1 MKRLACVLIALLLL
15 IGCGQKV
22 ISPVV
27 ETVETAHAPAGT
39 ALPTSMPTAEPATPV
54 PTQTPVPVLP
64 TFAPAK
70 AAQARFP
77 EELLSLEGD
86 PVCFDVRCLLM
97 EGLTKGAFLERFN
110 EIVRHINTMDE
121 NLRQLA
127 EEGRTLTAERKE
139 RIAAALME
147 LVEDDMLSALLDAY
161 AKCPGEGAEL
171 SVSELT
177 AAVKRFL
184 RDMEGTEDRT
194 IPFFALGPAAA
205 REYVSVLARYMGEPI
220 RVDDVFAALEAAAET
235 DAIALSAALQS
246 DPEAAR
252 KKHPISFG
260 SLEQDMAFLVNAT
273 QTLCPLPDGAAL
285 PALYV
290 QEGEGELDLLQLA
303 EHFYPG
309 RTFLQIYAAHAP
321 EEQRARWANAPMGY
335 LMGLAIHNAQT
346 IIPDLEEF
354 GLDYVQYRWY
364 EEMLYQALTGI
375 TALQIHY
382 YGYTKADIADY
393 LKSWGAEDFADYL
406 YEKAMADPFDSV
418 VTIYGYS
425 HYLEICQAA
434 LDAGCDSEERFL
446 RDYMAAGPA
455 PFEAL
460 KEYMVS
466 RYQKQG

>member
-1 MKRLACVLIALLLL
+1 MKRLTCILVVLLLL

-22 ISPVV
+22 ISPVA
-27 ETVETAHAPAGT
+27 ETVEATHAPAVT
-39 ALPTSMPTAEPATPV
+39 ALPTSMPTSEPATPA
-54 PTQTPVPVLP
+54 PTATPLPVLP

-86 PVCFDVRCLLM
+86 PICSEVRSLL
-97 EGLTKGAFLERFN
+97 LLSSVSLERFN
-110 EIVRHINTMDE
+110 EIIRHIDALDE
-121 NLRQLA
+121 SLQRLA

-139 RIAAALME
+139 KTAAALTGLMG
-147 LVEDDMLSALLDAY
+147 DDMLSALRDAY
-161 AKCPGEGAEL
+161 AKCPGGGTEL
-171 SVSELT
+171 PVSGLT
-177 AAVKRFL
+177 AAVEMFL
-184 RDMEGTEDRT
+184 RHMEGTEDRT

-235 DAIALSAALQS
+235 DAIALSAALQA

-260 SLEQDMAFLVNAT
+260 SLERDMAFLTAFT
-273 QTLCPLPDGAAL
+273 QTLYPLPDGAAL
-285 PALYV
+285 LYALYE
-290 QEGEGELDLLQLA
+290 QKGQGDMDLLQLA
-303 EHFYPG
+303 ERFYPG
-309 RTFLQIYAAHAP
+309 RAFLQAYAAHAS
-321 EEQRARWANAPMGY
+321 EEQRGRWANAPMGY
-335 LMGLAIHNAQT
+335 LKGLAIHNAQT

-382 YGYTKADIADY
+382 YGYTKEDIADY
-393 LKSWGAEDFADYL
+393 LKSWGAEGFADYL

-418 VTIYGYS
+418 VAVYGYS
-425 HYLEICQAA
+425 RYLEICQAA

-466 RYQKQG
+466 QYQKQG

>member
-1 MKRLACVLIALLLL
+1 MKRLTCILVVLLLL
-15 IGCGQKV
+15 IGCSQKV
-22 ISPVV
+22 ISPVA
-27 ETVETAHAPAGT
+27 ETVEATHVPAVT
-39 ALPTSMPTAEPATPV
+39 ALPTSIPTPEPATPS
-54 PTQTPVPVLP
+54 PTQTPLPVLP

-86 PVCFDVRCLLM
+86 PICSEVKSLL
-97 EGLTKGAFLERFN
+97 LFSSVNLERFT
-110 EIVRHINTMDE
+110 EIARHIDALDE
-121 NLRQLA
+121 SLQRLA

-139 RIAAALME
+139 RTAAALME
-147 LVEDDMLSALLDAY
+147 LIGDDTVAALLDDY
-161 AKCPGEGAEL
+161 AKYPKEDAKGTVLEFN
-171 SVSELT
+171 
-177 AAVKRFL
+177 AVMEALL
-184 RDMEGTEDRT
+184 RHMEEAEDRT
-194 IPFFALGPAAA
+194 IPFYALGPAAA
-205 REYVSVLARYMGEPI
+205 KEYVSVLTRYMGEPI
-220 RVDDVFAALEAAAET
+220 RADDMFTTLEAAAET

-246 DPEAAR
+246 DPEVAR
-252 KKHPISFG
+252 KKHLISFG
-260 SLEQDMAFLVNAT
+260 SFERDMAFLTTFT
-273 QTLCPLPDGAAL
+273 QTLCPLPDGAPL
-285 PALYV
+285 LYVV
-290 QEGEGELDLLQLA
+290 QEGEGALDLLQLA
-303 EHFYPG
+303 ERFYPG
-309 RTFLQIYAAHAP
+309 RAFLQVYAAHAP

-346 IIPDLEEF
+346 IIPHLEEF

-382 YGYTKADIADY
+382 YGYTKEDVAEY

-418 VTIYGYS
+418 VTVYGYS
-425 HYLEICQAA
+425 RYLEICQAA